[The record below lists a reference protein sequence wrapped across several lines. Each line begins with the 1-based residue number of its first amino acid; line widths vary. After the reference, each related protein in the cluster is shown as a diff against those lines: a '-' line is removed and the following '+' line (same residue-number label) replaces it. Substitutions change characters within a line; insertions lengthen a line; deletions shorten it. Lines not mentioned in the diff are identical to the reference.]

1 VIASLVYYSCSRAL
15 PFSCNKINI
24 CLKKKKVDL
33 VVFRVFFSSLFFM
46 FVIIL
51 RIILSFN
58 VIRLRVLGCCL
69 FKGMFWTS

>member
-51 RIILSFN
+51 RII
-58 VIRLRVLGCCL
+58 RLRVLGCCL